1 MRRQAGFT
9 LVELMVVIAILG
21 ILGASAVPVFQ
32 TYRQRSYGSE
42 ANITMKRLLEGE
54 IVYFLEKDEFFPK
67 DGQEIV
73 IKESDPQDH
82 PNILALGEAL
92 KITIPVG
99 HNLQYRFYSWVDPE
113 HGLTCQIQISADF
126 PLYKTGDKTLIG
138 TVYQSG
144 EIFLLSG

>member
-54 IVYFLEKDEFFPK
+54 IVYFLEKDEFFP
-67 DGQEIV
+67 DNGQSLEIH
-73 IKESDPQDH
+73 SYYPQDH
-82 PNILALGEAL
+82 EDILAVSNAL

-99 HNLQYRFYSWVDPE
+99 HNLKYTFYTFVDDE
-113 HGLTCQIQISADF
+113 KGLACQIHISAGF
-126 PLYKTGDKTLIG
+126 ALYKTGDKTLIG
-138 TVYQSG
+138 TVYKSG
-144 EIFLLSG
+144 EVVIFSG

>member
-1 MRRQAGFT
+1 MRRQTGFT
-9 LVELMVVIAILG
+9 LIELMVVIAILG
-21 ILGASAVPVFQ
+21 ILGASAVPVYQ

-67 DGQEIV
+67 DGDEIV
-73 IKESDPQDH
+73 IRETDPQDH
-82 PNILALGEAL
+82 PNIVALSDAL

-99 HNLQYRFYSWVDPE
+99 HNLEYRFYSWEDPD
-113 HGLTCQIQISADF
+113 HGLACQIHISADF
-126 PLYKTGDKTLIG
+126 PLFKTGDKTLIG

-144 EIFLLSG
+144 EIYLLSG

>member
-21 ILGASAVPVFQ
+21 ILGATAIPVFQ
-32 TYRQRSYGSE
+32 TWRQRSYGSE
-42 ANITMKRLLEGE
+42 ADLTMKRLLEGE
-54 IVYFLEKDEFFPK
+54 IVYYLEKDEFFPK

-92 KITIPVG
+92 KIIIPVG

-138 TVYQSG
+138 TVYKSG

>member
-67 DGQEIV
+67 EGQVIE
-73 IKESDPQDH
+73 IKESDPQNH
-82 PNILALGEAL
+82 PNILALSEAL

-99 HNLQYRFYSWVDPE
+99 HHLQYRFYSWVDPD

-126 PLYKTGDKTLIG
+126 PLYTSGDKTLIG
-138 TVYQSG
+138 TVYKSC
-144 EIFLLSG
+144 EVFLLSG